1 MRKDGKR
8 VRGADAMYTL
18 IPYIMKHRYDA
29 MNMIEVDIPIA
40 AMQAYLNRKRSEGV
54 TMSHLGVVLAGYL
67 RTVAE
72 FPLLNRFVVNKR
84 IYARNEFPVAMV
96 VLKPGETEGTMS
108 KMRFEPGDD
117 IFTVHRKM
125 NEYIEKNR
133 QAGDTN
139 ATDDLMRRLLSV
151 PGLANVGVGLFK
163 LLDRYGL
170 LPKSL
175 IDASPFHASL
185 VITNLAS
192 IRTNH
197 IFHHLYE
204 FGTSS
209 VFIALGNM
217 REVARR
223 TRDGISFEHCLPMG
237 VVTDERICSGSYFAR
252 AFRRFRQYLLDPS
265 LLEGPPA
272 VVNSD
277 G

>member
-1 MRKDGKR
+1 MRKDGTR

-18 IPYIMKHRYDA
+18 IPYVMKHRYDA
-29 MNMIEVDIPIA
+29 MNMIEIDIPIA
-40 AMQAYLNRKRSEGV
+40 GMQAYLNQKRKEGFQ
-54 TMSHLGVVLAGYL
+54 MSHLGVVLAAYL
-67 RTVAE
+67 RTAAE
-72 FPLLNRFVVNKR
+72 YPLLNRFVVNKR
-84 IYARNEFPVAMV
+84 IYARNEFSIAMA

-108 KMRFEPGDD
+108 KMYFDMTDD
-117 IFTVHRKM
+117 IFDVHRKM
-125 NEYIEKNR
+125 DAYIERNR

-139 ATDDLMRRLLSV
+139 ATDDLMRTLLRI

-185 VITNLAS
+185 VVTNLAS

-197 IFHHLYE
+197 IYHHLYE

-209 VFIALGNM
+209 LFVALGNM

-223 TRDGISFEHCLPMG
+223 IRGEIVFERCLPMG
-237 VVTDERICSGSYFAR
+237 IVMDERICSGSYFAR
-252 AFRRFRQYLLDPS
+252 VFRRFRQYLLDPS
-265 LLEGPPA
+265 LLEGPPIA
-272 VVNSD
+272 IQVD
-277 G
+277 R